1 MYNNNELFERE
12 RRKTISFIIKS
23 KTIKYLEINF
33 TIEVKD
39 CYTVNSKIL
48 MKENEEDTNE
58 WKDTLCL

>member
-48 MKENEEDTNE
+48 MKEIEEDTNE